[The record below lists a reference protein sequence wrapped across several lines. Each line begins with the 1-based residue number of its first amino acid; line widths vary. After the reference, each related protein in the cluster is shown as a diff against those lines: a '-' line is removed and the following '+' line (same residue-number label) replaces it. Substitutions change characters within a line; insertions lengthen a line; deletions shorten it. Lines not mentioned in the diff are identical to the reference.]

1 MPQHSLELFN
11 KPHAHASEVHNAVVD
26 IWGGLLPIAAHVGGG
41 DLFWQFTTHFTQEQ
55 IDAIVA
61 AGAGAEW
68 TSGPI
73 QSRAPVFT
81 RNGHEWRAKSE
92 SVK

>member
-1 MPQHSLELFN
+1 MAQHTLKLYN
-11 KPHAHASEVHNAVVD
+11 KPHPNPKEVHNAVVD
-26 IWGGLLPIAAHVGGG
+26 IWGGLLPVAAHIGGG

-81 RNGHEWRAKSE
+81 RNGHAWSAE
-92 SVK
+92 SDSIR